1 LDTDTYYKEA
11 RIVKAFVNEEKCI
24 GCTLCTAVCP
34 EVFKMNGDKAV
45 AYADPVPKGSLES
58 CRDAA
63 EQCPT
68 EAIKISE

>member
-1 LDTDTYYKEA
+1 
-11 RIVKAFVNEEKCI
+11 VKAFVDEEKCI

-34 EVFKMNGDKAV
+34 EVFKMNSDKAV
-45 AYADPVPKGSLES
+45 ANTGVVPRESEAS

-68 EAIKISE
+68 EAIKIS